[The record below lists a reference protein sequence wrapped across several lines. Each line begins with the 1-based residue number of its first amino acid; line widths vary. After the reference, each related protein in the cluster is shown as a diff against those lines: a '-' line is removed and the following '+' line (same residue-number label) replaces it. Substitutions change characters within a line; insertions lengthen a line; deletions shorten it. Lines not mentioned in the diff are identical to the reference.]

1 MKSTATLR
9 YLRMAPRKV
18 RLVADLVR
26 GKKVEEAQT
35 MLRFVPKRAA
45 EPILKILHS
54 AVASSESEESNLYIA
69 KVTVDE
75 GPKLKRYRAR
85 ARGAAYPIQK
95 KTSHVTIV
103 LDEIEKGK
111 ASKAKPTSGVAKP
124 VSAKGSDVAKPADAK
139 SSGVVK
145 PASGA
150 ARQETPKFR
159 SKKEKEVMKPK
170 REGGL
175 KRFFRRKAI

>member
-1 MKSTATLR
+1 
-9 YLRMAPRKV
+9 
-18 RLVADLVR
+18 
-26 GKKVEEAQT
+26 
-35 MLRFVPKRAA
+35 
-45 EPILKILHS
+45 
-54 AVASSESEESNLYIA
+54 
-69 KVTVDE
+69 
-75 GPKLKRYRAR
+75 
-85 ARGAAYPIQK
+85 
-95 KTSHVTIV
+95 TIV

-111 ASKAKPTSGVAKP
+111 ASKAKPTSG
-124 VSAKGSDVAKPADAK
+124 VAKPADAK

>member
-1 MKSTATLR
+1 MKSTAKLR

-26 GKKVEEAQT
+26 GKKVQEAQI

-54 AVASSESEESNLYIA
+54 AIASSEAEESNLYIA
-69 KVTVDE
+69 KVIVDE

-95 KTSHVTIV
+95 KTSHITIM
-103 LDEIEKGK
+103 LNEIEKGK
-111 ASKAKPTSGVAKP
+111 ISKAKPAVAK
-124 VSAKGSDVAKPADAK
+124 SSDVAK
-139 SSGVVK
+139 
-145 PASGA
+145 
-150 ARQETPKFR
+150 EE
-159 SKKEKEVMKPK
+159 SKKEETLVAQVLETKKTVAKREAPKLRFKRTKEVIKPK
-170 REGGL
+170 KEGGL
-175 KRFFRRKAI
+175 KRFFRRKAM

>member
-1 MKSTATLR
+1 MKSTAKLR

-26 GKKVEEAQT
+26 GKKVEEAQD

-45 EPILKILHS
+45 EPILKVLHS

-69 KVTVDE
+69 KVTIDE

-85 ARGAAYPIQK
+85 ARGAAYSIQK

-111 ASKAKPTSGVAKP
+111 ASKAKEEPK
-124 VSAKGSDVAKPADAK
+124 KEDKI
-139 SSGVVK
+139 VK
-145 PASGA
+145 PASPRQPADSGA
-150 ARQETPKFR
+150 VKQETPKFR
-159 SKKEKEVMKPK
+159 PEKAREAMKPK
-170 REGGL
+170 KEGGF

>member
-1 MKSTATLR
+1 MKSTAKLR

-18 RLVADLVR
+18 RLVADLIR
-26 GKKVEEAQT
+26 GKKVVEAQT
-35 MLRFVPKRAA
+35 MLRFTPKRAA

-54 AVASSESEESNLYIA
+54 AVVSCEVEESNLYIA
-69 KVTVDE
+69 KVIVDE

-95 KTSHVTIV
+95 KTSHITIM

-111 ASKAKPTSGVAKP
+111 TSKTKKEQAPAVRVPEIKETE
-124 VSAKGSDVAKPADAK
+124 AKPAVAK
-139 SSGVVK
+139 SSGV
-145 PASGA
+145 
-150 ARQETPKFR
+150 ARQEIPKFR
-159 SKKEKEVMKPK
+159 PKKEREIMKSKKEGKI
-170 REGGL
+170 

>member
-124 VSAKGSDVAKPADAK
+124 ASVKGSDVVKPASAKGSDV
-139 SSGVVK
+139 VK
-145 PASGA
+145 
-150 ARQETPKFR
+150 QETPKFR
-159 SKKEKEVMKPK
+159 SKKEKEIMKPK